1 MNNFNDTQII
11 IMAGGVGSRFW
22 PMSTPDYP
30 KQFID
35 VMGVGQSIIQLT
47 VDRLKPIC
55 PVENMWVVTNE
66 KYISIV
72 KEQIPDMPVDNI
84 LSEPEARNTAPCI
97 AYACW
102 KIQQKHPTANIV
114 VTPSD
119 ALVINT
125 TEYQRVLS
133 KALSYTADKEAI
145 VTIGIKPS
153 RPETGYGYIA
163 TLTGRGGALA
173 PDITKLAAPDK
184 STTAPHPFPE
194 ILKVEAFK
202 EKPDLT
208 TAEQYLSAGN
218 YYWNA
223 GIFVWNI
230 ETISRAI
237 RTFQPQLASIMDEMS
252 PSFYTDKEKEV
263 VCRLFPTCE
272 KISIDYAVMEKSKEI
287 YTLPAEFGWSDLG
300 SWGSLRTLLPQDEDG
315 NAKVG
320 KDIRFYDCKNCVVH
334 AADESKVVVQGLD
347 GYIVAEKPGQLLVC
361 ELKEEQRIKE
371 FCK

>member
-1 MNNFNDTQII
+1 MKHFNSDIHTI
-11 IMAGGVGSRFW
+11 IMAGGIGSRFW
-22 PMSTPDYP
+22 PMSIPDYP
-30 KQFID
+30 KKFID
-35 VMGVGQSIIQLT
+35 VMGMGKSLIQLT

-66 KYISIV
+66 KYIGIV

-84 LSEPEARNTAPCI
+84 LAEPEARNTVPCI

-102 KIQQKHPTANIV
+102 KIQQKHPNANIV

-133 KALSYTADKEAI
+133 KALSFTSDKEAI

-163 TLTGRGGALA
+163 
-173 PDITKLAAPDK
+173 AAEPTSVD
-184 STTAPHPFPE
+184 E
-194 ILKVEAFK
+194 IYKVEAFK
-202 EKPDLT
+202 EKPNLE

-230 ETISRAI
+230 DTISKAI
-237 RTFQPQLASIMDEMS
+237 RN
-252 PSFYTDKEKEV
+252 
-263 VCRLFPTCE
+263 
-272 KISIDYAVMEKSKEI
+272 
-287 YTLPAEFGWSDLG
+287 LG
-300 SWGSLRTLLPQDEDG
+300 SWGSLRTLLPQDKDG

-320 KDIRFYDCKNCVVH
+320 NDIRLYDCKNCVVH

-347 GYIVAEKPGQLLVC
+347 GYIVAEKHGQLLVC

-371 FCK
+371 FGK